1 MSITAAKARSRNGAK
16 QGLQIHE
23 CCRQSCTC
31 RGHLPLPKQIISIW
45 LQCWTVLMSNAP
57 TSPHCLHRCFSC
69 LFPMHSDLLSVL
81 LFSAPLYRSTPSLS
95 SGCPIS
101 LPLALGWGHTSTS
114 TGQFSCQEP
123 TGCGTAP
130 AKHFPLPPS
139 EKEQQRNGEE
149 SLAKKPTAQI
159 NCQLWKLF
167 DKNNTVRPPA
177 FTACSLSPFLT
188 APSLSCDPNPF

>member
-57 TSPHCLHRCFSC
+57 TSPHCLQRCFSC

-114 TGQFSCQEP
+114 TGTVQLSGAHGLWNCTSKALPTSTFWERAAEERRRKSC
-123 TGCGTAP
+123 
-130 AKHFPLPPS
+130 
-139 EKEQQRNGEE
+139 
-149 SLAKKPTAQI
+149 
-159 NCQLWKLF
+159 
-167 DKNNTVRPPA
+167 
-177 FTACSLSPFLT
+177 
-188 APSLSCDPNPF
+188 

>member
-1 MSITAAKARSRNGAK
+1 MGQSRGCRYTSAAGRAVRAEG
-16 QGLQIHE
+16 I
-23 CCRQSCTC
+23 C
-31 RGHLPLPKQIISIW
+31 
-45 LQCWTVLMSNAP
+45 
-57 TSPHCLHRCFSC
+57 HCLSK
-69 LFPMHSDLLSVL
+69 LFPFGCSAEQYWWVTHQPPLTAYNAVFLVFFLCTATYFQFSFSLLLSTAL
-81 LFSAPLYRSTPSLS
+81 LLHFLLAVPFP
-95 SGCPIS
+95 CPWHWAEDTRA
-101 LPLALGWGHTSTS
+101 LPQ
-114 TGQFSCQEP
+114 GQFSCQEP